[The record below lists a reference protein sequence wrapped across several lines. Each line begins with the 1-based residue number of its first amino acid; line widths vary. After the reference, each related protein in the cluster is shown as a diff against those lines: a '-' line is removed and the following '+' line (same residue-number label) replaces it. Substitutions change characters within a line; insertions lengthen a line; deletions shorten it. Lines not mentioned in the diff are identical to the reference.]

1 MSLRRLEVRD
11 FRCIE
16 TADLEF
22 DARCNLISGAN
33 ASGKTSLLESIFFLG
48 RGRSFRTP
56 RNETL
61 IRKGTDE
68 LMLSG
73 RVEARSGAA
82 KAVGIRYSRTGF
94 EARAAGRPVS
104 GLAELATVMPVQA
117 IDPEVHHLVEQG
129 PQERRRYLDWGV
141 FHVEPSF
148 VEHWR
153 RYQRA
158 LRQRNAALRAQGDPA
173 VVRAW
178 DPELVES
185 GLALAASRRRYF
197 EHLQPIVSAT
207 GVRLLAAPVDLALS
221 DGWAQ
226 DTDLAGA
233 LDQAWSRDRE
243 RGVTHVGPHRAD
255 ISIRVGGELAKHRV
269 SRGQQKLT
277 AAAMLL
283 GQLRCDDALGSP
295 TAALLVDDPAAELDQ
310 ENLQALISV
319 VVELPGQLFVTALD
333 PTLAAF
339 KRLPVARR
347 FHVEHGKIGGLI

>member
-1 MSLRRLEVRD
+1 
-11 FRCIE
+11 
-16 TADLEF
+16 
-22 DARCNLISGAN
+22 
-33 ASGKTSLLESIFFLG
+33 
-48 RGRSFRTP
+48 
-56 RNETL
+56 
-61 IRKGTDE
+61 
-68 LMLSG
+68 MLSG
-73 RVEARSGAA
+73 RVEAPSGASKTVGVRYGRSG
-82 KAVGIRYSRTGF
+82 F
-94 EARAAGRPVS
+94 EVRVAGRSVH

-158 LRQRNAALRAQGDPA
+158 LRQRNAALRAQADPA
-173 VVRAW
+173 VIRAW

-185 GLALAASRRRYF
+185 GLSLTASRRRYF
-197 EHLQPIVSAT
+197 EHLRPIVAET
-207 GVRLLAAPVDLALS
+207 GLRLLDAPVDLALH

-226 DTDLAGA
+226 DSDLSAA
-233 LDQAWSRDRE
+233 LEQAWPRDRD
-243 RGVTHVGPHRAD
+243 RGVTHAGPHRAD
-255 ISIRVGGELAKHRV
+255 ISIRVAGEPARHRV

-283 GQLRCDDALGSP
+283 GQLQCDHALGSP

-310 ENLQALISV
+310 GNLEALISV

-333 PTLAAF
+333 PALAAF

-347 FHVEHGKIGGLI
+347 FHVEHGEIRGLI